1 MRSAARLAGRL
12 QQGSSLKKQIAL
24 GGQKL
29 AKNRDYT
36 DYNGPEFSLKTLS
49 RGAQEKS
56 PTVSRLTTPLQLE
69 ISDVLQHNSLENISQ
84 DYSYVNLKEDSS
96 IDYQRTTKQLSRR
109 KKSNNSM
116 QEAKLGFGKR

>member
-1 MRSAARLAGRL
+1 M
-12 QQGSSLKKQIAL
+12 
-24 GGQKL
+24 
-29 AKNRDYT
+29 
-36 DYNGPEFSLKTLS
+36 
-49 RGAQEKS
+49 
-56 PTVSRLTTPLQLE
+56 SRLTTPLQLE